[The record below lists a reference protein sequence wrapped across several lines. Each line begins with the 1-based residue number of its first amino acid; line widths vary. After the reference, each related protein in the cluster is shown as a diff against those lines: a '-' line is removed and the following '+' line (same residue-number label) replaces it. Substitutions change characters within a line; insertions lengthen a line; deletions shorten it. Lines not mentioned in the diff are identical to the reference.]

1 MATFKIMPPVEVT
14 FICTI
19 KESRPVFSLVC
30 FVQIDVLAVHHGPV
44 RQCPYGGRHRAEH
57 RVVRCPVHGE
67 GRRKGQFPSDGH
79 VAAPGKDVSVIHSG
93 EREDGFQF
101 SYSSVDFHD
110 PISLCGLT
118 LMYCGHLDMAIFLKR
133 AFSLMEP

>member
-1 MATFKIMPPVEVT
+1 MATFKIMPTVEVALVGPVQE
-14 FICTI
+14 C
-19 KESRPVFSLVC
+19 SPVLRPVRP
-30 FVQIDVLAVHHGPV
+30 VQVYVLAVHHGPV
-44 RQCPYGGRHRAEH
+44 RQRPYGGRHRAEH